1 MGRKKKN
8 NLKRIEKNSNF
19 NSTRQRPPTHTN
31 NEIPGEE
38 IIFILETES
47 PELSYEEQEI
57 IKSMPGAERSP
68 HNFPKT

>member
-47 PELSYEEQEI
+47 PELSDQ
-57 IKSMPGAERSP
+57 
-68 HNFPKT
+68 